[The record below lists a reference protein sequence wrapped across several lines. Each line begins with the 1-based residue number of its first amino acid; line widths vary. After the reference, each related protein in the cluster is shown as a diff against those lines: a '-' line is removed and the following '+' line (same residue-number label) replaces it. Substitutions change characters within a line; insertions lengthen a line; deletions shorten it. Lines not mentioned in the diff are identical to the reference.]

1 MSVQREIID
10 RMTPELSDRYPGC
23 GILVA
28 GSVQRGEER
37 PDSDLD
43 LFVVFQG
50 DGKLGMTHEVSPEG
64 IKIDLALFPE
74 AAFLL
79 QADAEWFNF
88 WMFSRAEIVH
98 DPAGIAKRNQNIALA
113 YFRMHPGVDAAWCNQ
128 IQEVW
133 KHKADRSYIPEFPAW
148 DDFSKH
154 VRTLVAEP
162 SPAAYSEGRADAP
175 FGSADVE
182 KRERV
187 RQYIVTLC
195 HI

>member
-1 MSVQREIID
+1 MSIQREIID
-10 RMTPELSDRYPGC
+10 RMTSELSDRYPRC

-50 DGKLGMTHEVSPEG
+50 DGQLGLTHEESPEG

-74 AAFLL
+74 GAFLR

-98 DPAGIAKRNQNIALA
+98 DPTGIAKRNQDIALA
-113 YFRMHPGVDAAWCNQ
+113 YFRQHPDVDAAWAKQ
-128 IQEVW
+128 MQEVR
-133 KHKADRSYIPEFPAW
+133 KHKANRSYIPEFPTW
-148 DDFSKH
+148 DDFSRH
-154 VRTLVAEP
+154 VSTLIAEQ
-162 SPAAYSEGRADAP
+162 SPAAYPEGAADAP
-175 FGSADVE
+175 SGSAE
-182 KRERV
+182 A
-187 RQYIVTLC
+187 
-195 HI
+195 